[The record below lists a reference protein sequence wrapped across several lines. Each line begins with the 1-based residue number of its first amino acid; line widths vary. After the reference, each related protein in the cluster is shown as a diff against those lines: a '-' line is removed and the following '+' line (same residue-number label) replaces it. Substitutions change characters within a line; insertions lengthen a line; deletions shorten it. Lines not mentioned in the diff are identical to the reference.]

1 MKSTKYFIPFLLIM
15 IIFTLG
21 GCGDSVKSYKPY
33 KAYQKATEENTI
45 EAYEEFIENYPDHSY
60 VRLARNRIEAM
71 RTLETYH
78 NSFGYNTTNT
88 IKKSDPNNP

>member
-1 MKSTKYFIPFLLIM
+1 MKSTSYFIPFLLIT
-15 IIFTLG
+15 IVFTLV
-21 GCGDSVKSYKPY
+21 GCGDSIKSYKPY

-45 EAYEEFIENYPDHSY
+45 EAYEEFIENYPDHPY

-78 NSFGYNTTNT
+78 SSFRHNNT